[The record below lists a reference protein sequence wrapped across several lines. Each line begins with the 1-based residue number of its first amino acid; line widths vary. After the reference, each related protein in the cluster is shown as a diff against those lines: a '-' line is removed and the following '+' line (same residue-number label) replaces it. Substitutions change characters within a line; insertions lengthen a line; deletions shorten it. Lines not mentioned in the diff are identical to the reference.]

1 MEEAKRNIDA
11 RMLGVDRAIAQIEAW
26 EIDGTLSK
34 E

>member
-1 MEEAKRNIDA
+1 MRNIDA
-11 RMLGVDRAIAQIEAW
+11 RMLGVDRAIAEIEAS